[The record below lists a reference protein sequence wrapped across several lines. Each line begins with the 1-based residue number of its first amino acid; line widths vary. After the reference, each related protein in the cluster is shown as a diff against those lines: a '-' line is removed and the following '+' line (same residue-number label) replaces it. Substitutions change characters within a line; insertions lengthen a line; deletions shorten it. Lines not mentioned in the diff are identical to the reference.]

1 MLKKEQ
7 SVHAD
12 GGRIPPVS
20 DFGWNIIEKLLH
32 NERIV
37 MKNLHSVRYLCT
49 VCIAMIFLMKIGGT
63 GYGKREETGK
73 Y

>member
-1 MLKKEQ
+1 
-7 SVHAD
+7 
-12 GGRIPPVS
+12 
-20 DFGWNIIEKLLH
+20 
-32 NERIV
+32 
-37 MKNLHSVRYLCT
+37 MKNLHGVRYLCT